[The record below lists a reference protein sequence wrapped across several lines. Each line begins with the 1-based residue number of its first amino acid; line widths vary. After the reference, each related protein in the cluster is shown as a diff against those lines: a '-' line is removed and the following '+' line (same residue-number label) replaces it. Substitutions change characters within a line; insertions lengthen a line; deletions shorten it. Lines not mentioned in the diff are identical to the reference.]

1 MRADVDTGELV
12 ALTQAL
18 VAVDTRNPP
27 GNERAV
33 AGVCR
38 QALAPYGA
46 TVTEVEPAEGRL
58 SLLAGIAHPDGGG
71 RRPTLI
77 VNGHLDVVPVSAE
90 FWTRPPFDPA
100 VIDGR
105 LYGRGSTDMKGGI
118 AAAICALGVLAR
130 TGRTAACDVVFH
142 LVADEERGGA
152 LGTRVLVER
161 GLIKG
166 DACLVPEPTSL
177 SVCVAERGLLVA
189 DVIIRGRPGHGSRP
203 REGVSAIEHAASV
216 VLALHAADFGDQ
228 PHALLGTPTANVGEI
243 RGGSG
248 HNTVAESCQ
257 VVVDRRLLP
266 GASEE
271 EAVAG
276 LRRRIEAS
284 RGRTAS
290 TTTSRCASTARPA
303 SSTPPTPSSAWSRRA
318 IEKATAAKPPV
329 IGMSFTTDAR
339 FVRNQAGIP
348 AVVCGPGDVE
358 LAHGND
364 EWVSVDRLVDATA
377 AYAELYA
384 SFGAE
389 G

>member
-1 MRADVDTGELV
+1 MRADVDIDELV
-12 ALTQAL
+12 ALTKAL

-33 AGVCR
+33 AQVCR

-46 TVTEVEPAEGRL
+46 SVTEVEPAEGRL
-58 SLLAGIAHPDGGG
+58 SLLAGIAHPDGPG

-77 VNGHLDVVPVSAE
+77 VNGHLDVVPVQAE
-90 FWTRPPFDPA
+90 LWSRPPFDPVVA
-100 VIDGR
+100 DGR

-118 AAAICALGVLAR
+118 ASAICALGALAR
-130 TGRTAACDVVFH
+130 SGRKPACDVVFH

-152 LGTRVLVER
+152 LGTRVLLER

-166 DACLVPEPTSL
+166 DACLVPEPTSM

-266 GASEE
+266 GATEE
-271 EAVAG
+271 EAVAA

-284 RGRTAS
+284 GVNALDYDLEVRVFGEAS
-290 TTTSRCASTARPA
+290 ELDVAHPFVELV
-303 SSTPPTPSSAWSRRA
+303 RRS
-318 IEKATAAKPPV
+318 IDKVTGTEPPV

-364 EWVSVDRLVDATA
+364 EWVAVERLVDAAA

-384 SFGAE
+384 AFGAE

>member
-46 TVTEVEPAEGRL
+46 TVTEVEPADGRL
-58 SLLAGIAHPDGGG
+58 SLLASVAHPDGAAA
-71 RRPTLI
+71 RPTLI
-77 VNGHLDVVPVSAE
+77 VNGHLDVVPVQAD
-90 FWTRPPFDPA
+90 FWSRPPFDP
-100 VIDGR
+100 VVSEGR
-105 LYGRGSTDMKGGI
+105 LYGRGSADMKGGI
-118 AAAICALGVLAR
+118 AAAICALGALAR
-130 TGRTAACDVVFH
+130 SGRVAGCDVVFH
-142 LVADEERGGA
+142 LVADEERGGT
-152 LGTRVLVER
+152 LGTRVLAER
-161 GLIKG
+161 GLIRG

-177 SVCVAERGLLVA
+177 SVCIAERGLLVA

-228 PHALLGTPTANVGEI
+228 PHHLLGTPTANVGEI

-248 HNTVAESCQ
+248 HNTVAESCE

-271 EAVAG
+271 DAVAG

-284 RGRTAS
+284 GVNGLDYDLEVRVYGEAS
-290 TTTSRCASTARPA
+290 ELDAAHPFVGQV
-303 SSTPPTPSSAWSRRA
+303 RRA
-318 IEKATAAKPPV
+318 VGMATGEEPPV

-364 EWVSVDRLVDATA
+364 EWVSVDRLVAATA

-384 SFGAE
+384 SYGAE

>member
-1 MRADVDTGELV
+1 MRADVDIDELV
-12 ALTQAL
+12 ALTKAL

-33 AGVCR
+33 AQVCR

-46 TVTEVEPAEGRL
+46 SVTEVEPAEGRL
-58 SLLAGIAHPDGGG
+58 SLLAGIAHPDGPG

-77 VNGHLDVVPVSAE
+77 VNGHLDVVPVQAE
-90 FWTRPPFDPA
+90 LWSRPPFDPVVA
-100 VIDGR
+100 DGR

-118 AAAICALGVLAR
+118 ASAICALGALAR
-130 TGRTAACDVVFH
+130 SGRKPACDVVFH

-152 LGTRVLVER
+152 LGTRVLLER

-166 DACLVPEPTSL
+166 DACLVPEPTSM

-243 RGGSG
+243 HGGSG

-266 GASEE
+266 GATEE
-271 EAVAG
+271 EAVAA

-284 RGRTAS
+284 GVNGLDYDLEVRVFGEAS
-290 TTTSRCASTARPA
+290 ELDVAHPFVELV
-303 SSTPPTPSSAWSRRA
+303 RRS
-318 IEKATAAKPPV
+318 IDKVTGTEPPV

-364 EWVSVDRLVDATA
+364 EWVAVERLVDAAA

-384 SFGAE
+384 AFGAE

>member
-1 MRADVDTGELV
+1 MRADVDIDELV

-33 AGVCR
+33 ADVCR

-46 TVTEVEPAEGRL
+46 SVTEVEPAEGRL
-58 SLLAGIAHPDGGG
+58 SLLASIAHPDGPG

-77 VNGHLDVVPVSAE
+77 VNGHLDVVPVQAE
-90 FWTRPPFDPA
+90 FWSRPPFDPVVA
-100 VIDGR
+100 DGR

-118 AAAICALGVLAR
+118 ASAICALGVLAR
-130 TGRTAACDVVFH
+130 SGRKPACDVVFH

-152 LGTRVLVER
+152 LGTRVLLER

-166 DACLVPEPTSL
+166 DACLVPEPTSM

-189 DVIIRGRPGHGSRP
+189 DVFIRGRPGHGSRP

-266 GASEE
+266 GATEA
-271 EAVAG
+271 EAVAA

-284 RGRTAS
+284 GVNGLDYELEVRVYGEAS
-290 TTTSRCASTARPA
+290 ELDVAHPFVGLV
-303 SSTPPTPSSAWSRRA
+303 RRS
-318 IEKATAAKPPV
+318 IEKATGTDPPV

-364 EWVSVDRLVDATA
+364 EWVAVERLADAAA

>member
-1 MRADVDTGELV
+1 MRADVDIDELV
-12 ALTQAL
+12 ALTKAL

-33 AGVCR
+33 AQVCR

-46 TVTEVEPAEGRL
+46 SVTEVEPAEGRL
-58 SLLAGIAHPDGGG
+58 SLLAGIAHPDGPG

-77 VNGHLDVVPVSAE
+77 VNGHLDVVPVQAE
-90 FWTRPPFDPA
+90 LWSRPPFDPVVA
-100 VIDGR
+100 DGR

-118 AAAICALGVLAR
+118 ASAICALGALAR
-130 TGRTAACDVVFH
+130 SGRKPACDVVFH

-152 LGTRVLVER
+152 LGTRVLLER

-166 DACLVPEPTSL
+166 DACLVPEPTSM

-266 GASEE
+266 GATEE
-271 EAVAG
+271 EAVAA

-284 RGRTAS
+284 GVNGLDYDLEVRVFGEAS
-290 TTTSRCASTARPA
+290 ELDVAHPFVELV
-303 SSTPPTPSSAWSRRA
+303 RRS
-318 IEKATAAKPPV
+318 IDKVTGTEPPV

-364 EWVSVDRLVDATA
+364 EWVAVERLVDAAA

-384 SFGAE
+384 AFGAE